1 MFPFHSLLRSGASAA
16 TFLIIANSFA
26 QTWDAARDVSWASNP
41 NGSWSYGYTA
51 TATTGN
57 FALFTRLGAGYGWYH
72 FPGTS
77 DPAIIT
83 TTYSGAPEG
92 FLGFHPGGNISPQ
105 KLACC
110 VRWTAPSNGV
120 YAVHVNFTATSS
132 YWLIGQN
139 IAVRENGAV
148 RFTGTL
154 QSHGESHEYTDS
166 VTLTNGSTIDVAV
179 FNQPAVDDNVTHV
192 AFSVTAT
199 NPPPAQPQLSI
210 RLSQVELCWPT
221 AVNTWYQL
229 QVRSSLSM
237 DEWQPMTPDWIAGT
251 GETYCTFDAI
261 IAGDPKKFY
270 RVIHTNTPPAIP

>member
-1 MFPFHSLLRSGASAA
+1 MFAFRVFLRGGFSAA
-16 TFLIIANSFA
+16 TLLIVATSFA
-26 QTWDAARDVSWASNP
+26 QTWDVARDVSWSMNP
-41 NGSWSYGYTA
+41 NGVWSYGYTP

-57 FALFTRLGAGYGWYH
+57 FALLTRLGAGYGWYH

-83 TTYSGAPEG
+83 TTYSGATQG

-120 YAVHVNFTATSS
+120 YAIQVVFAAPDS

-139 IAVRENGAV
+139 LGVRENGSV
-148 RFTGTL
+148 RYQGTL
-154 QSHGESHEYTDS
+154 QTKGESHQYSDTL
-166 VTLTNGSTIDVAV
+166 TLTNGSTIDVAV
-179 FNQPAVDDNVTHV
+179 FNQPAVDNNVTHV

-199 NPPPAQPQLSI
+199 NPPPAQPRLSI

-221 AVNTWYQL
+221 DVNTWYQL
-229 QVRSSLSM
+229 QVRSSVTL
-237 DEWQPMTPDWIAGT
+237 DEWQPMTPDWITGT

-261 IAGDPKKFY
+261 GAGDPKKFY
-270 RVIHTNTPPAIP
+270 RVIQTNAPPVNP